1 MEDTLRWLLFA
12 LGLLASLGNLTGFLT
27 SLLTDHRYWPPGE
40 RDWRYYLHWTLSNAL
55 NVAFV
60 GLAYLDWNT
69 LGLPRPA
76 SLYAGV
82 ALFVPFYL
90 AALAAGFDLGSEETM
105 GLSGDLR
112 TGGWYRYSRNPQYV
126 CYLVATVGFVL
137 LVNSVLVTTLA
148 IIFAS
153 WWVMLPFVEEPWL
166 REEYGEAY
174 ERYSKRVPRFVGVGT
189 VRALV
194 GGDDGQTA

>member
-1 MEDTLRWLLFA
+1 MDDPLLWGLFA
-12 LGLLASLGNLTGFLT
+12 LGLVGSIGNLTGFLVT
-27 SLLTDHRYWPPGE
+27 LTTGRRYWPPGE
-40 RDWRYYLHWTLSNAL
+40 RDWRYYLHWTLSNLL

-69 LGLPRPA
+69 LGLPRPV
-76 SLYAGV
+76 SLYAGL

-112 TGGWYRYSRNPQYV
+112 TGGWYRLSRNPQYV

-137 LVNSVLVTTLA
+137 LVNSALVTVLA
-148 IIFAS
+148 TIFAS
-153 WWVMLPFVEEPWL
+153 WWLLLPFVEEPWL
-166 REEYGEAY
+166 REQYGEAY
-174 ERYSKRVPRFVGVGT
+174 ERYAARVPRFVGTGT

-194 GGDDGQTA
+194 EADHDAR